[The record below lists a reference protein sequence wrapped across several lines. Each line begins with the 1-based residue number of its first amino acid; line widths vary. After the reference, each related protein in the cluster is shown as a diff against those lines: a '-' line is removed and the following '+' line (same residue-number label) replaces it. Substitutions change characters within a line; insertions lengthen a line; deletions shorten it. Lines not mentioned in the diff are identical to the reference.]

1 MLTKTKI
8 AICAAVVVCAA
19 SAGFAKDQN
28 AGRNG
33 AEFAADASGRH
44 AFAQAQ
50 IVRHNL
56 TRHRQSPTNAFASAP
71 TRAPISGAEWWQNR
85 GNADDMG
92 LPY

>member
-1 MLTKTKI
+1 VFTKTKI
-8 AICAAVVVCAA
+8 AICVAVVVCSA

-33 AEFAADASGRH
+33 ADVAAASGWHSFGQAQNLRSNPTRH
-44 AFAQAQ
+44 GQSRASAFATVPA
-50 IVRHNL
+50 
-56 TRHRQSPTNAFASAP
+56 RQ
-71 TRAPISGAEWWQNR
+71 PISGAEWWQNR

>member
-8 AICAAVVVCAA
+8 AICVAVVVCAA

-33 AEFAADASGRH
+33 AEVAGNSSALRSFG
-44 AFAQAQ
+44 QAQ
-50 IVRHNL
+50 IVRSNPRGHG
-56 TRHRQSPTNAFASAP
+56 QSATSAFATAP
-71 TRAPISGAEWWQNR
+71 ARQPISGAEWWQNR